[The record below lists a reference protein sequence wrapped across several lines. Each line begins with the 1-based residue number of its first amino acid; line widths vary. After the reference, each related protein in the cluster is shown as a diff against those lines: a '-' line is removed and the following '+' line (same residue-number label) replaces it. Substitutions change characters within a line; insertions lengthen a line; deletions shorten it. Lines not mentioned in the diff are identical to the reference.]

1 MPDRNHRAAVTHLK
15 HLHALVK
22 ITQPVTPWLVRLS
35 QTCDLVISCNA
46 DINRILQRLGGP
58 VCLIG
63 RGGESVDSFQHC
75 IFSFWYRLSRFTS
88 PFP

>member
-1 MPDRNHRAAVTHLK
+1 MGNKKSAAM
-15 HLHALVK
+15 LV
-22 ITQPVTPWLVRLS
+22 PLS

-46 DINRILQRLGGP
+46 DINRILQRRGGP

-75 IFSFWYRLSRFTS
+75 IFSFRYLG
-88 PFP
+88 

>member
-22 ITQPVTPWLVRLS
+22 ITQPVTPWLVPLS
-35 QTCDLVISCNA
+35 QTCNLVISCNA
-46 DINRILQRLGGP
+46 DINRTLQLRGGP

-63 RGGESVDSFQHC
+63 RGGESGDSFQHC
-75 IFSFWYRLSRFTS
+75 IFSFQYLH
-88 PFP
+88 